1 MINNGSKYI
10 MLKEEFYRYGAL
22 KIAPELI
29 GKLLVRKYNGIELV
43 SRITET
49 EAYVGSRDKACHA
62 YNNRRTKRTEVMFKS
77 GGFAYIYMIYGM
89 YFCFNIVAGREGS
102 PEAVLIRAVEPVK
115 DCEMMKKNRGYLKNN
130 LKDLTNGPGKLCIA
144 MNIDMSLNGYDLTNG
159 KKLYIEDD
167 GNCCKIISLPRIN
180 IDYAGE
186 YRDKPWRFTMIRN
199 SDH

>member
-1 MINNGSKYI
+1 MHNDSKYI
-10 MLKEEFYRYGAL
+10 MLKGEFYRRGAL
-22 KIAPELI
+22 KIAPDLI

-49 EAYVGSRDKACHA
+49 EAYVGPRDKACHA

-115 DCEMMKKNRGYLKNN
+115 NCELMKKNRGHVKKN

-144 MNIDMSLNGYDLTNG
+144 MNIEMSLNGYDLTNG
-159 KKLYIEDD
+159 KELCIEDD
-167 GNCCKIISLPRIN
+167 EYCCKIISLPRIN